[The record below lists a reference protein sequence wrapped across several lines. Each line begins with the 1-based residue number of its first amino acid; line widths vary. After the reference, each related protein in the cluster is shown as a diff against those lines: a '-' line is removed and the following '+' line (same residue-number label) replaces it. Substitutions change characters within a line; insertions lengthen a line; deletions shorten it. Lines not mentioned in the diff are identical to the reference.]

1 MRLPLKYIIAF
12 LFATI
17 TLTGN
22 GQVKFTAAASQTE
35 VGKNE
40 AIQVQFALNAEGTSF
55 KAPSFQGFRVEQG
68 PSRYIQQSNY
78 NGRVSLQLSYTYV
91 IRPTQTGVLTIG
103 SASIDVGGETYTT
116 QPLRITVTE
125 KSPRANDP
133 NDPYSIAARSAFVKV
148 IPNKTSVYL
157 GEPFATYYKL
167 YFNTDIG
174 RYQIPKEPDFEGFFK
189 ADIEKNRIDVKEDQ
203 YNGAKFNSAVL
214 KQFVLIPQRSGTFKP
229 GALEAILPTQIIY
242 NRRYR
247 TIEQTSTDNF
257 PTINVKPLPEA
268 GKPSNFGGAVGDY
281 KFEVTVSRNELS
293 ASESV
298 TLKISLSG
306 SGNIKLIEAPKP
318 SVPNAFEVY
327 DPELKERIQVNGNG
341 MSGSKTYEY
350 LLIPRYGG
358 TYKIPPI
365 TFSYF
370 NPRRERYE
378 TITSEEL
385 QITVTGGAAQP
396 AGEGGLVAAETEN
409 VGFIGSDIL
418 FIKTNPGRFTK
429 KGQSFLG
436 STLYVS
442 LLSAGGVLFVTMLGY
457 FFLVYNRQKDYRA
470 ERSVK
475 ASKLARKHL
484 AKAKKELD
492 KNNKDAFYLAL
503 TSALWGYFSD
513 KFSIPNSKLTKE
525 LIEETL
531 QQKGLDHE
539 TTARLM
545 EMMNRA
551 EMARF
556 TSTASFD
563 AARDYEDTALLI
575 TQIDK
580 EV

>member
-1 MRLPLKYIIAF
+1 MRLFLKHSITVLAF
-12 LFATI
+12 AICLVA
-17 TLTGN
+17 N
-22 GQVKFTAAASQTE
+22 GQVKFTATASQTK

-40 AIQVQFALNAEGTSF
+40 AIQVQFAVNAEASNF
-55 KAPSFQGFRVEQG
+55 KAPSFSGFRVEQG

-91 IRPTQTGVLTIG
+91 VRPTQTGVLTIG
-103 SASIDVGGETYTT
+103 AASIDAGGETYTT
-116 QPLRITVTE
+116 QPLSITVTE

-148 IPNKTSVYL
+148 IPTKTTVYL
-157 GEPFATYYKL
+157 GEPFTTYYKL
-167 YFNTDIG
+167 YFNSDVG
-174 RYQIPKEPDFEGFFK
+174 RYQIPNEPDYEGFFK
-189 ADIEKNRIDVKEDQ
+189 EDIPQNRIDVKEDQ
-203 YNGAKFNSAVL
+203 YNGTKYNSALL
-214 KQFVLIPQRSGTFKP
+214 KQFVLIAQRSGTFKP
-229 GALEAILPTQIIY
+229 GSLEAILPTQIVY
-242 NRRYR
+242 RRRYR

-257 PTINVKPLPEA
+257 PTVTVKPLPEK
-268 GKPSNFGGAVGDY
+268 GKPSNFAGAVGDY
-281 KFEVTVSRNELS
+281 KFEVSVSRNELS

-306 SGNIKLIEAPKP
+306 SGNIKLIDAPKP

-327 DPELKERIQVNGNG
+327 DPELQDQIKVNGSG

-358 TYKIPPI
+358 TYKIPPMS
-365 TFSYF
+365 FSYF
-370 NPRRERYE
+370 DPRRERYE

-396 AGEGGLVAAETEN
+396 AGEGGIAAAETEK
-409 VGFIGSDIL
+409 VGFIGKDIL
-418 FIKTNPGRFTK
+418 FIKTNAGSFTK

-436 STLYVS
+436 STFFYTMLGIS
-442 LLSAGGVLFVTMLGY
+442 GAAFAGMLGY

-470 ERSVK
+470 ERSMK

-492 KNNKDAFYLAL
+492 NNNKEGFYLAL

-525 LIEETL
+525 LIEEKL
-531 QQKGLDHE
+531 LEKGLGAE

-556 TSTASFD
+556 TSTASFI
-563 AARDYEDTALLI
+563 ASKDYEDTALLI